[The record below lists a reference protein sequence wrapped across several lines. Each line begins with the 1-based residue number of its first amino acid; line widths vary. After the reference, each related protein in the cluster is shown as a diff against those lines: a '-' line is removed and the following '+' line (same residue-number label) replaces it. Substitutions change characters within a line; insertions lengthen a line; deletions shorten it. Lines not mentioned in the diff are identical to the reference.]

1 MFVLTQKQEAAQNLY
16 SIVIYGN
23 VVNKKTTPTQT
34 TDSLKKK
41 KKPWVY
47 LSFSFVGQKSASST
61 LL

>member
-41 KKPWVY
+41 K
-47 LSFSFVGQKSASST
+47 SRGSI
-61 LL
+61 